1 MEKKYRILILCA
13 TSIATSTAIA
23 EKLKEAFRDSGLNVE
38 ITQGKGADYI
48 PQAATLHEKFDLV
61 ISTVD
66 FPKDVKVNVV
76 NGVPFITGI
85 GEQEVIKKIFEILE
99 QKGGN
104 D

>member
-1 MEKKYRILILCA
+1 MESKINKSNKTDDKITLEKKLVDGIITLNKM
-13 TSIATSTAIA
+13 TAHCLKWFNDP
-23 EKLKEAFRDSGLNVE
+23 EKIISKH
-38 ITQGKGADYI
+38 I
-48 PQAATLHEKFDLV
+48 LHEKFDLV

-85 GEQEVIKKIFEILE
+85 GEEEVIKKIFEILE